1 MKPPAINYFLNKKT
15 GKAIHD
21 YQMIAHNDR
30 VLIGVSGQDSLA
42 LASILKFRLTYLPIK
57 YKLEAVHIEMSRKN
71 SRAIQGFLKKLGIKC
86 RIIKV
91 DFNKNKKPSNKTEC
105 FWCSW
110 KRREAIFKLAVK
122 LGCKKIAFGHHL
134 DDILETLL
142 LNMFYQGEI
151 SIMPPKLKM
160 FKGKFHIIRPFS
172 YAEKAHIKKY
182 AEVNNIPPMPY
193 ECPLGKTTNRN
204 LMREIIKKVK
214 KTSPKAKENLFRSMT
229 NIHKDY
235 LPIKGIG

>member
-1 MKPPAINYFLNKKT
+1 MKLPEINYFLNKKT

-21 YQMIAHNDR
+21 YKMIRDKDK

-42 LASILKFRLTYLPIK
+42 LASILKYRLTYLPIK
-57 YKLEAVHIEMSRKN
+57 YTLEAVHVEMNKRN
-71 SRAIQGFLKKLGIKC
+71 SRIIKGFLKKLGIKC
-86 RIIKV
+86 RVIKV
-91 DFNKNKKPSNKTEC
+91 DFKKNKKSINKTAC

-110 KRREAIFKLAVK
+110 KRREFIFKMAGK
-122 LGCKKIAFGHHL
+122 LGCNKIAFGHHL

-172 YAEKAHIKKY
+172 YAEKKYIKKY
-182 AEVNNIPPMPY
+182 AEANKIPSMPY
-193 ECPLGKTTNRN
+193 ECPFGKNTNRM
-204 LMREIIKKVK
+204 LMRKMIEMAE

>member
-1 MKPPAINYFLNKKT
+1 MNLPEINYFLNKKT
-15 GKAIHD
+15 GKALYD
-21 YQMIAHNDR
+21 YKMIADNDK
-30 VLIGVSGQDSLA
+30 VLIGVSGRDSLA
-42 LASILKFRLTYLPIK
+42 LASILKFRLNYLPIK
-57 YKLEAVHIEMSRKN
+57 YDLEAVHVEMNKRN
-71 SRAIQGFLKKLGIKC
+71 SRIIKDFLKKLGIKC

-91 DFNKNKKPSNKTEC
+91 NFKKNKKSLNKSEC

-110 KRREAIFKLAVK
+110 KRREAIFKLAGK

-172 YAEKAHIKKY
+172 YAEKNHIKKY
-182 AEVNNIPPMPY
+182 AERNNIPSMPY
-193 ECPLGKTTNRN
+193 ECPLGKTTNRT
-204 LMREIIKKVK
+204 LMRQIIEMVR
-214 KTSPKAKENLFRSMT
+214 KTSPKAKETLFRSMT

>member
-1 MKPPAINYFLNKKT
+1 MKLPAINYFLNKKA

-21 YQMIAHNDR
+21 YKMIVDNDK
-30 VLIGVSGQDSLA
+30 VLIGVSGQDSMA
-42 LASILKFRLTYLPIK
+42 LAKILKFRLTYLPIK
-57 YKLEAVHIEMSRKN
+57 YKLEAVHIEMDKRN
-71 SRAIQGFLKKLGIKC
+71 SRIIKNFLNSLGVKC
-86 RIIKV
+86 HVIKV
-91 DFNKNKKPSNKTEC
+91 DFNRNKKASNKTEC

-110 KRREAIFKLAVK
+110 KRREAIFKLAVR
-122 LGCKKIAFGHHL
+122 LGCKKIVFGHHL

-172 YAEKAHIKKY
+172 YAEKEHIKKY
-182 AEVNNIPPMPY
+182 SEENSIPSMPY
-193 ECPLGKTTNRN
+193 KCHFGKTTNRI
-204 LMREIIKKVK
+204 LMRKIITMVK
-214 KTSPKAKENLFRSMT
+214 KTSPRVKENLFRSMT

-235 LPIKGIG
+235 LPIKGMG

>member
-1 MKPPAINYFLNKKT
+1 MNLPEINYFLNKKI

-21 YQMIAHNDR
+21 YEMIRDKDK

-57 YKLEAVHIEMSRKN
+57 YTLEAVHVEMNKRN
-71 SRAIQGFLKKLGIKC
+71 SSVIKEFLKKLGIKC
-86 RIIKV
+86 RVIKV
-91 DFNKNKKPSNKTEC
+91 DFKKNKKSINKTPC

-110 KRREAIFKLAVK
+110 KRREAIFKLAGK
-122 LGCKKIAFGHHL
+122 LGCKKIVFGHHL
-134 DDILETLL
+134 DDMLETLL

-172 YAEKAHIKKY
+172 YAEKKHIKEY
-182 AEVNNIPPMPY
+182 ARVNKIPSMPY
-193 ECPLGKTTNRN
+193 ECPFGKTTNRT
-204 LMREIIKKVK
+204 LMRKIIEMAG
-214 KTSPKAKENLFRSMT
+214 KTSPKTKENLFRSMT

>member
-1 MKPPAINYFLNKKT
+1 MKLPGINYFLNKKT
-15 GKAIHD
+15 GKAIYD
-21 YQMIAHNDR
+21 YKMIAHNDR
-30 VLIGVSGQDSLA
+30 VLIAVSGRDSMA

-57 YKLEAVHIEMSRKN
+57 YELEAVHAEMDRRN
-71 SRAIQGFLKKLGIKC
+71 SSIIKDFLKKLGMKC
-86 RIIKV
+86 HVIKV
-91 DFNKNKKPSNKTEC
+91 DFEKNKKPSNRTEC

-142 LNMFYQGEI
+142 LNMFYEGEI

-172 YAEKAHIKKY
+172 YAKKRHIEKY
-182 AEVNNIPPMPY
+182 AEVNNIPAMPY
-193 ECPLGKTTNRN
+193 ECPLGKNTNRA
-204 LMREIIKKVK
+204 LMRKIIQMAV

-229 NIHKDY
+229 NIHRDY

>member
-1 MKPPAINYFLNKKT
+1 MKLPGINYFLNKKT
-15 GKAIHD
+15 GKAIYD
-21 YQMIAHNDR
+21 YKMIVDNDK

-57 YKLEAVHIEMSRKN
+57 YKLEAVHIEMDGKSSVIIK
-71 SRAIQGFLKKLGIKC
+71 GFLKKLGIKC
-86 RIIKV
+86 RVIKV
-91 DFNKNKKPSNKTEC
+91 DFDENKKPSNKTAC

-172 YAEKAHIKKY
+172 YLEKEHIKKY
-182 AEVNNIPPMPY
+182 AEANNIPAVPY
-193 ECPLGKTTNRN
+193 ECPFGKTTNRA
-204 LMREIIKKVK
+204 LMRKIIGMAR

>member
-1 MKPPAINYFLNKKT
+1 MKLPGINYFLNKKT
-15 GKAIHD
+15 GKAIYD
-21 YQMIAHNDR
+21 YGMIVNNDK

-71 SRAIQGFLKKLGIKC
+71 SRIIKDYLKKLGVKC
-86 RIIKV
+86 RVIKV

-134 DDILETLL
+134 DDMLETLL

-151 SIMPPKLKM
+151 SIMPPKLRM

-172 YAEKAHIKKY
+172 YAEKEHIEKY
-182 AEVNNIPPMPY
+182 AKENKIPSMPY

-204 LMREIIKKVK
+204 LMREIIKMAVK
-214 KTSPKAKENLFRSMT
+214 TAPRAKENLFRSMT

>member
-1 MKPPAINYFLNKKT
+1 MKLPAINYFLNKKT
-15 GKAIHD
+15 GKAIYD
-21 YQMIAHNDR
+21 YKMIVNNDK
-30 VLIGVSGQDSLA
+30 VLIGVSGQDSMA
-42 LASILKFRLTYLPIK
+42 LAGILKFRLTYLPIK
-57 YKLEAVHIEMSRKN
+57 YKLEAVHVEMDKKN
-71 SRAIQGFLKKLGIKC
+71 SRIIKNFLKGLGIKC
-86 RIIKV
+86 HVIKV
-91 DFNKNKKPSNKTEC
+91 DFNENKKISNKTEC

-110 KRREAIFKLAVK
+110 KSREAIFKLAGK

-151 SIMPPKLKM
+151 SIMPPMLKM

-172 YAEKAHIKKY
+172 YAGKEHIKKY
-182 AEVNNIPPMPY
+182 AEVNKIPSMPY
-193 ECPLGKTTNRN
+193 ECPFGKTTNRT
-204 LMREIIKKVK
+204 LMRKIINMVR

-235 LPIKGIG
+235 LPIKGMG

>member
-1 MKPPAINYFLNKKT
+1 MKLPAINYFLNKKT
-15 GKAIHD
+15 GKAIYD
-21 YQMIAHNDR
+21 YKMIADNDK

-42 LASILKFRLTYLPIK
+42 LACILKFRLTYLPIK
-57 YKLEAVHIEMSRKN
+57 YKLEAVHIEMNEKN
-71 SRAIQGFLKKLGIKC
+71 SRIIKKFLKALGIKC
-86 RIIKV
+86 HVIKV
-91 DFNKNKKPSNKTEC
+91 DFNKNKKPSKKTPC

-122 LGCKKIAFGHHL
+122 LGCGKIAFGHHL

-151 SIMPPKLKM
+151 SIMPPKLRM

-172 YAEKAHIKKY
+172 YVEKKHIKKY
-182 AEVNNIPPMPY
+182 SEENNIPPMPY
-193 ECPLGKTTNRN
+193 ECPFGKTTNRN
-204 LMREIIKKVK
+204 LMRKIIEMAR
-214 KTSPKAKENLFRSMT
+214 KTAPKAKENLFRSMT

>member
-1 MKPPAINYFLNKKT
+1 MKLPGINYFLNKKT
-15 GKAIHD
+15 GKALYD
-21 YQMIAHNDR
+21 YKMIADNDK
-30 VLIGVSGQDSLA
+30 VLIGVSGQDSMA
-42 LASILKFRLTYLPIK
+42 LAAILKFRLTYLPIK
-57 YKLEAVHIEMSRKN
+57 YTLEAVHVEMDKKDSGIIKD
-71 SRAIQGFLKKLGIKC
+71 FMKKLGIKC
-86 RIIKV
+86 HIIKV
-91 DFNKNKKPSNKTEC
+91 DFKKNKKDLGKTEC

-172 YAEKAHIKKY
+172 YAEKERIKKY
-182 AEVNNIPPMPY
+182 AEVNKIPAMTY
-193 ECPLGKTTNRN
+193 ECPFGKTTNRL
-204 LMREIIKKVK
+204 LMRQIIEMVR
-214 KTSPKAKENLFRSMT
+214 KTSPRAKENLFRSMT

>member
-1 MKPPAINYFLNKKT
+1 MNKKT

-21 YQMIAHNDR
+21 YKMIVNNDK
-30 VLIGVSGQDSLA
+30 VLIGVSGQDSMA
-42 LASILKFRLTYLPIK
+42 LAKILKFRLTYLPIK
-57 YKLEAVHIEMSRKN
+57 YKLEAVHIEMDKKN
-71 SRAIQGFLKKLGIKC
+71 SRIIKNFLKELGIKYHVI
-86 RIIKV
+86 RV
-91 DFNKNKKPSNKTEC
+91 NFEKNKKISNKTKC

-151 SIMPPKLKM
+151 SIMPPMLKM

-172 YAEKAHIKKY
+172 YAEKALIKKY
-182 AEVNNIPPMPY
+182 AQENSIPSMPH
-193 ECPLGKTTNRN
+193 ECPFGKTTNRI
-204 LMREIIKKVK
+204 LMHKIIEMVK
-214 KTSPKAKENLFRSMT
+214 KTSPRVKENLFRSMT

>member
-1 MKPPAINYFLNKKT
+1 MKPPAINHFLNKRT
-15 GKAIHD
+15 GKAIYD
-21 YQMIAHNDR
+21 YKMISDNDK

-57 YKLEAVHIEMSRKN
+57 YTLEAVHVEMDRRN
-71 SRAIQGFLKKLGIKC
+71 SGIIKGFLKKLGIKC
-86 RIIKV
+86 RVIKV
-91 DFNKNKKPSNKTEC
+91 NFKKNKKFLDKTEC

-122 LGCKKIAFGHHL
+122 LGCGKIAFGHHL
-134 DDILETLL
+134 DDMLETLL

-151 SIMPPKLKM
+151 SVMPPKLKM

-172 YAEKAHIKKY
+172 YAEKKHIRKY
-182 AEVNNIPPMPY
+182 SEVNRIPAMPY
-193 ECPLGKTTNRN
+193 ECPLGKTTNRA
-204 LMREIIKKVK
+204 LMRRIIEMAG
-214 KTSPKAKENLFRSMT
+214 KTSPRAKENLFRSMT

-235 LPIKGIG
+235 LPIKGMG

>member
-1 MKPPAINYFLNKKT
+1 MKLPAINYFLNKKT
-15 GKAIHD
+15 GKAIYD
-21 YQMIAHNDR
+21 YKMIVDKDK
-30 VLIGVSGQDSLA
+30 VLIGVSGRDSMA
-42 LASILKFRLTYLPIK
+42 LAGILKYRLQYLPIK
-57 YKLEAVHIEMSRKN
+57 YTLEAVHVEMSRRN
-71 SRAIQGFLKKLGIKC
+71 SRIIKNFLKTLGIKC
-86 RIIKV
+86 HVIKV
-91 DFNKNKKPSNKTEC
+91 DFEKGKKLSKKTEC

-110 KRREAIFKLAVK
+110 KKRETIFKLAVK

-172 YAEKAHIKKY
+172 YAEKEHIKKY
-182 AEVNNIPPMPY
+182 AEVNRIPEMPY
-193 ECPLGKTTNRN
+193 ECPFGNTTNRA
-204 LMREIIKKVK
+204 LMRRIIEMAR
-214 KTSPKAKENLFRSMT
+214 KTSPRAKENLFRSMT